1 MWAAQ
6 PARDSAGVHA
16 RLAEETTSM
25 FDVLQVLTVIFVIF
39 VVFAMASALAH
50 ALGLPGMLRV
60 AKDVYFAMQPIY
72 YPVSRV
78 HHRRYE

>member
-1 MWAAQ
+1 
-6 PARDSAGVHA
+6 
-16 RLAEETTSM
+16 M